1 MRFFGISN
9 FGMANTEYFSPTL
22 RWYPWTSQLLISGM
36 MIFTIFQPTEIPA
49 PFPPANQQTWPNI
62 DVICGG
68 GLRRTTCH
76 MQNKTPTT
84 QVDRFAI
91 RISHLKHEISH
102 FFFKVS
108 PTVDSTTGY
117 CTVWLTKIR
126 LSSHPFNFW
135 ICVRSMLLRQIL
147 MLLVFV
153 SSYWLVTW
161 PNILELFLGENWDGS
176 PKEFVGP
183 VQNGPNPNTFCFFDH
198 WVWLVGDKPS
208 IVYWS
213 NTDSLCLIHVFS
225 ARIKHWSIS
234 DI

>member
-1 MRFFGISN
+1 MTFIMRFFGISN

-62 DVICGG
+62 DATTTNLTNIDVICGG

-102 FFFKVS
+102 FFFKYH
-108 PTVDSTTGY
+108 PPLIQLLATVLYGSQKLGYQAIHSTFEYVCG
-117 CTVWLTKIR
+117 R
-126 LSSHPFNFW
+126 
-135 ICVRSMLLRQIL
+135 
-147 MLLVFV
+147 
-153 SSYWLVTW
+153 
-161 PNILELFLGENWDGS
+161 
-176 PKEFVGP
+176 
-183 VQNGPNPNTFCFFDH
+183 CF
-198 WVWLVGDKPS
+198 
-208 IVYWS
+208 
-213 NTDSLCLIHVFS
+213 
-225 ARIKHWSIS
+225 
-234 DI
+234 

>member
-1 MRFFGISN
+1 MIPLNIATVDQWNDDFYHFPTNRNSS
-9 FGMANTEYFSPTL
+9 AFSTCESTNLTQYWCHL
-22 RWYPWTSQLLISGM
+22 RLW
-36 MIFTIFQPTEIPA
+36 FK
-49 PFPPANQQTWPNI
+49 
-62 DVICGG
+62 
-68 GLRRTTCH
+68 RTTCH

-102 FFFKVS
+102 YFLKYH
-108 PTVDSTTGY
+108 PPLIQLLA
-117 CTVWLTKIR
+117 TVWLTKIR

-161 PNILELFLGENWDGS
+161 PNILELFLGENRDGS

-198 WVWLVGDKPS
+198 WVRLVGDKPS

>member
-22 RWYPWTSQLLISGM
+22 RWYPWTSQLLISRM

-62 DVICGG
+62 DVICGC
-68 GLRRTTCH
+68 GLKEPHATC
-76 MQNKTPTT
+76 KTKHQRLKLIASPY
-84 QVDRFAI
+84 V
-91 RISHLKHEISH
+91 SHIWNMKFHIIFLKYHPPLIQLLA
-102 FFFKVS
+102 
-108 PTVDSTTGY
+108 
-117 CTVWLTKIR
+117 TVWLTKIR

-161 PNILELFLGENWDGS
+161 PNILELFLGENRDGS